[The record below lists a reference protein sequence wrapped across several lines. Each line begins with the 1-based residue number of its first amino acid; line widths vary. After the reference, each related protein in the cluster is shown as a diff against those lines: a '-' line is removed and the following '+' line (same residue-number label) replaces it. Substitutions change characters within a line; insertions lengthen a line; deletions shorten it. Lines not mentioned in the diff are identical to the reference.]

1 MAVKKVV
8 VEKDSYFDSVFLM
21 LTSKTVREIPGV
33 QEAVVAMGT
42 EMNLVLLK
50 EIGLSTSEAEHATP
64 NDLVI
69 AIKAENEKVAE
80 KAFESAKDLLRKT
93 KIKAEQE
100 DEYRPVSLDAALNLA
115 PDSNLAIISVPGTYA
130 AREAKKALGKG
141 LHVMVF
147 SDNVSLADEIALK
160 QLSREKGLLM
170 MGPDCGTAI
179 INGKPLCFANVVRR
193 GDVGIVAASGT
204 GLQEVSCCVDKLGSG
219 ISQAIGTGGRDLKDS
234 HVGGMTMLMGIDAL
248 QHDSSTRVI
257 MVISKPPVE
266 HVAEKVISK
275 LKKTGKPSVVHF
287 IGLKVRE
294 KSHNVLFAGNL
305 EEAAAMSVA
314 LSKGESYKPRTFTVS
329 DDWVKNNVENE
340 TRQMADKQRYLRG
353 LYMGGTLADEAMILC
368 EEADFDVWSNIQSN
382 PEFVLKDPHT
392 SQGHTI
398 VDLGDDLFTV
408 GRPHP
413 MIDPSIRGERIL
425 REMED
430 PEVALFLLDMV
441 LGYGSHED
449 PAGAILESL
458 RRAKSEVKERGG
470 YLSIVASITGTE
482 GDFQNMEDQKKKL
495 ESIGSLVMPSNYQ
508 ASMLALKIMQE
519 RNRC

>member
-1 MAVKKVV
+1 
-8 VEKDSYFDSVFLM
+8 
-21 LTSKTVREIPGV
+21 
-33 QEAVVAMGT
+33 
-42 EMNLVLLK
+42 
-50 EIGLSTSEAEHATP
+50 
-64 NDLVI
+64 
-69 AIKAENEKVAE
+69 
-80 KAFESAKDLLRKT
+80 
-93 KIKAEQE
+93 
-100 DEYRPVSLDAALNLA
+100 
-115 PDSNLAIISVPGTYA
+115 
-130 AREAKKALGKG
+130 
-141 LHVMVF
+141 
-147 SDNVSLADEIALK
+147 
-160 QLSREKGLLM
+160 
-170 MGPDCGTAI
+170 
-179 INGKPLCFANVVRR
+179 
-193 GDVGIVAASGT
+193 
-204 GLQEVSCCVDKLGSG
+204 
-219 ISQAIGTGGRDLKDS
+219 
-234 HVGGMTMLMGIDAL
+234 
-248 QHDSSTRVI
+248 
-257 MVISKPPVE
+257 
-266 HVAEKVISK
+266 
-275 LKKTGKPSVVHF
+275 
-287 IGLKVRE
+287 
-294 KSHNVLFAGNL
+294 
-305 EEAAAMSVA
+305 MSVA